1 MRFVA
6 GFWLFHI
13 PRPRWSSKHKI
24 FQPPPPSSMV
34 VFCLLLDLSK
44 KKERKRRHT
53 PLTKYTCKHIHL
65 PSLQLPARKYVT
77 KIREI

>member
-44 KKERKRRHT
+44 KEKK
-53 PLTKYTCKHIHL
+53 
-65 PSLQLPARKYVT
+65 
-77 KIREI
+77 REIKKTHTLD